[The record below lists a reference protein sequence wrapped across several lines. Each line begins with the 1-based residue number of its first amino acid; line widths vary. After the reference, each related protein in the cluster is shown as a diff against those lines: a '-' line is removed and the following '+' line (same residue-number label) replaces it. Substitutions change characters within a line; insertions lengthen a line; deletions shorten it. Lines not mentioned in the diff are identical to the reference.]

1 MVIEDSIVKVSKGTA
16 RGTRES
22 AIVSASIANNAVVSF
37 TYTIIQEAYNLWNL
51 VNLTLIQEA
60 IYESKNINR

>member
-37 TYTIIQEAYNLWNL
+37 TIIQEAYNLWNL